1 MTAELRQVGKNA
13 EPRKALGFGML
24 TLGVASISFA
34 AIFIKL
40 CQAPALSIAAYR
52 MAIAAVFFLLLT
64 VFQRRPVVRGL
75 SNRQR
80 RLVFLGGCF
89 LALHFSLWISSLER
103 TSVASSVVLV
113 TTNPIFVAVGSV
125 LFLRERV
132 NGFLVAAILLTVGG
146 AVVIGVHDFQ
156 VESTQLFGDILALLA
171 AVGGS
176 GYWLTGRTLRRHIDA
191 IQYAVLVYG
200 IAAILLIVI
209 ALLSGAPFTGFR
221 RLDYLYFFLL
231 ALVPQIIGH
240 TSINWALRF
249 LSASFVA
256 IAILG
261 EPIGSTILAYFILGE
276 SVTLIKILGGA
287 VIILGIFI
295 GLKGE
300 SKLQI

>member
-1 MTAELRQVGKNA
+1 MEAKISQSEENS
-13 EPRKALGFGML
+13 EPRPLLGVSVL
-24 TLGVASISFA
+24 TLGVTAISFA

-52 MAIAAVFFLLLT
+52 MAIAALFFLLFTL
-64 VFQRRPVVRGL
+64 VKRRPIL
-75 SNRQR
+75 KDLTSRQL
-80 RLVFLGGCF
+80 RLVFLAGFF

-113 TTNPIFVAVGSV
+113 TTNPIFVAIGSV

-132 NGFLVAAILLTVGG
+132 NGLIILAILLTIGG
-146 AVVIGVHDFQ
+146 AVVIGAHDFH
-156 VESTQLFGDILALLA
+156 VKSSQLFGDVLALLA
-171 AVGGS
+171 AIGGS
-176 GYWLTGRTLRRHIDA
+176 GYWLMGRALRRHLNA
-191 IQYAVLVYG
+191 IQYASLVYSV
-200 IAAILLIVI
+200 AAILLIILVFI
-209 ALLSGAPFTGFR
+209 SGSPVVGFR
-221 RLDYLYFFLL
+221 PLDYLYFFLL
-231 ALVPQIIGH
+231 ALVPQMIGH

-276 SVTLIKILGGA
+276 GVTLVKILGGG
-287 VIILGIFI
+287 VIILGILI